1 VRVAP
6 AGGAVK
12 RLAGA
17 LIVKLLGRRFQMQRL
32 VTFNEKF
39 SPAWRP
45 RYLVFQSRLLLPLA
59 VLRVLQAEGYVRQ
72 PRWSRAGDGS
82 LSLPRPLPR
91 THAERPGIGDAR

>member
-1 VRVAP
+1 
-6 AGGAVK
+6 
-12 RLAGA
+12 
-17 LIVKLLGRRFQMQRL
+17 
-32 VTFNEKF
+32 
-39 SPAWRP
+39 
-45 RYLVFQSRLLLPLA
+45 LLPLA

>member
-1 VRVAP
+1 
-6 AGGAVK
+6 
-12 RLAGA
+12 
-17 LIVKLLGRRFQMQRL
+17 